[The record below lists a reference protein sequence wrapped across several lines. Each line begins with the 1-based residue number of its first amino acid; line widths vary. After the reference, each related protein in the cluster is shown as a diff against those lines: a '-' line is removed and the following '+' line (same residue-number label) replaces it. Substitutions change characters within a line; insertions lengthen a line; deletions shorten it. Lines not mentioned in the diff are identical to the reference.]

1 MRKKLSILVSTLTA
15 AFMALVMS
23 NSTLQAAV
31 LSSVAGKNVM
41 TDQARSALPLV
52 QARAGGRGGGGG
64 GFRGGGGG
72 FRGAGGFRPAF
83 GGGGF
88 RGGGGGRPAF
98 IGGQGFRGGGFRGGG
113 GFRPAFAGGGDFRG
127 GRSFRPAFAGSGFR
141 GGGFR
146 RGGSYSRY
154 GYGGGYYGAYA
165 SPYYYYPYGYKRRYV
180 AYSGVCR
187 QRVVVRRGQGRH
199 RRLVVRY
206 LRVPCASQCHIV
218 RKTRYSNYYG
228 GYVTKRVR
236 VCR

>member
-1 MRKKLSILVSTLTA
+1 MRKKLFILVSTLTA
-15 AFMALVMS
+15 AFMALVIT
-23 NSTLQAAV
+23 NSTLQAAA
-31 LSSVAGKNVM
+31 LSSVAGKNVL

-52 QARAGGRGGGGG
+52 QVRAGG
-64 GFRGGGGG
+64 RGGGGG

-127 GRSFRPAFAGSGFR
+127 GRSFRPAFAGGGFR

-146 RGGSYSRY
+146 RGGYYSRY

-187 QRVVVRRGQGRH
+187 QRVVVRRSQGRH